1 MTRHSDISSIGPWH
15 TPLTAMLLAATLSAC
30 GASSVST
37 QDLGNSTPAPANN
50 TSDTGST
57 SEQPPAQSPIDGTA
71 AVDNETSASEA
82 QQNEATTGTD
92 VNAAIAEGPIACGTI
107 DLSARLR
114 ILELVNESRAS
125 GQYCADEWFPAAP
138 PLSWNDRLE
147 QTAIRH
153 SQDMA
158 EHNIFSHT
166 GTDGSSVSDRATES
180 GYSWSRIGENIAAGQ
195 TSAEQA
201 IDGWLASPGHC
212 RNIMEPAFTDMSV
225 ACSANPSTEF
235 GSYWTQVL
243 GTQR

>member
-1 MTRHSDISSIGPWH
+1 MTV
-15 TPLTAMLLAATLSAC
+15 MLLAAMLSAC
-30 GASSVST
+30 GANSVTT
-37 QDLGNSTPAPANN
+37 QDLGSATQAPANN
-50 TSDTGST
+50 TSVTGNT
-57 SEQPPAQSPIDGTA
+57 SGQTPAPSPTDSTA
-71 AVDNETSASEA
+71 AVENEINAGE
-82 QQNEATTGTD
+82 TGT
-92 VNAAIAEGPIACGTI
+92 NAAIAESSIACGTI

-114 ILELVNESRAS
+114 ILELVNESRAT
-125 GQYCADEWFPAAP
+125 GQYCAEEWFPAAN
-138 PLSWNDRLE
+138 PLSWDDRLE

-158 EHNIFSHT
+158 THDIFSHT
-166 GTDGSSVSDRATES
+166 GSDGSSVSDRATES

-225 ACSANPSTEF
+225 ACNANPSTEF

-243 GTQR
+243 GAQR